1 MEAGFQGLLGHH
13 VQVRLGDELKP
24 HGDERVVDLA
34 LALELG
40 LVLVLLGER
49 ILHLLEPVVVQPG
62 GVHMDA
68 RESGAAR
75 PAELDRHVDRAVR
88 VIRVVNRNADVLEH
102 EIPLISISTLASA
115 GGPQPRDGLRLAL
128 LLHLASAGGAPAPRR
143 PAARTTSS
151 PRLGRRGPSPATACG
166 SHYALTAARIRPS
179 PSPSARSSALSS
191 WSAARRRGAARPC
204 RCLWAGNPR
213 ATW

>member
-1 MEAGFQGLLGHH
+1 
-13 VQVRLGDELKP
+13 
-24 HGDERVVDLA
+24 ERVVNLP

-49 ILHLLEPVVVQPG
+49 VLHLLEPVVVQPR

-68 RESGAAR
+68 GESGAAR

-102 EIPLISISTLASA
+102 EIPLYLYLNARLGRQGPSPATACGSHYFFTSPRPA
-115 GGPQPRDGLRLAL
+115 GPQPRDGLRLAL
-128 LLHLASAGGAPAPRR
+128 LLHLASAGG
-143 PAARTTSS
+143 
-151 PRLGRRGPSPATACG
+151 GPSPATACG
-166 SHYALTAARIRPS
+166 SHYALNAARTRPS

-191 WSAARRRGAARPC
+191 WSPARRREAAPPFPCPWAGSPPAPSRPC
-204 RCLWAGNPR
+204 AFR
-213 ATW
+213 ARRRPYR